1 MPSSPWIPTAGAP
14 PPRAA
19 PPVVCS
25 SPSARHSVKEAGAA
39 ASDARESRPRVPP
52 FENFEIET
60 REHEKKVNKYQAVL
74 AARLKAKY
82 FSSKAF
88 DKDLF
93 EEMTIQSETILL
105 SRCPFSSLFADPA
118 KFHRE
123 KSCSKEGICP
133 CLTNASF
140 AKHNHLSLVG
150 EVSSRKLPLSSEN
163 S

>member
-1 MPSSPWIPTAGAP
+1 
-14 PPRAA
+14 
-19 PPVVCS
+19 
-25 SPSARHSVKEAGAA
+25 
-39 ASDARESRPRVPP
+39 
-52 FENFEIET
+52 
-60 REHEKKVNKYQAVL
+60 
-74 AARLKAKY
+74 
-82 FSSKAF
+82 
-88 DKDLF
+88 
-93 EEMTIQSETILL
+93 MTIQSETILL
-105 SRCPFSSLFADPA
+105 SRCNYLFNLYVFSILLLNSIVVTICFLFLRCPFSSLFADPA